1 MTADVRAGRER
12 ARTEAVDRNTA
23 ALGEYVADRKADIVA
38 CAVIPRPDVAEKDD
52 HPFGAAGGRTKQHRD
67 ILLEQRGDGNFLVDA
82 ANGFGEET
90 VHGDIVDLLETRLA
104 DGIGDRVAELQ
115 LLDGAF
121 LNALERRAGRTP
133 CVAQA

>member
-1 MTADVRAGRER
+1 MFARAVSAREP
-12 ARTEAVDRNTA
+12 EAVDRNTA
-23 ALGEYVADRKADIVA
+23 ALGEYVADGKADVVA
-38 CAVIPRPDVAEKDD
+38 RAVIPRPGVAEKDD

-67 ILLEQRGDGNFLVDA
+67 ILLEQRGDGNFLVDT

-121 LNALERRAGRTP
+121 LNALERRRERTP